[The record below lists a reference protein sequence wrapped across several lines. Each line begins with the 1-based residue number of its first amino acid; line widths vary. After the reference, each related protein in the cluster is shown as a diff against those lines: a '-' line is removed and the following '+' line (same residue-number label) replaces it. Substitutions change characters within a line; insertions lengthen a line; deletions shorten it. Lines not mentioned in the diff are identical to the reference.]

1 MYINKL
7 TKLGKVGSLRVIA
20 LQEGPVHWAMTKERL
35 IKKYANRRLYDASI
49 SKHVTL
55 EDIRDLIV
63 RGEKIRVVEDK
74 TGEDITRLILLQV
87 IAEQEQF
94 GKPILT
100 TQLLESIIRYY
111 GGPMQEF
118 MAGYLEQ
125 SVAAFMRQQENV
137 QQQISNMLTSAP
149 PPVNAM
155 AEFTRQNLEMWNR
168 MQEGML
174 AMLVPPANPAVP
186 PTPMEKAGLTK
197 PPPPRQSKGTLT
209 FKGERPL

>member
-1 MYINKL
+1 
-7 TKLGKVGSLRVIA
+7 
-20 LQEGPVHWAMTKERL
+20 MTKERL

-63 RGEKIRVVEDK
+63 RGERIRVVEDK

-94 GKPILT
+94 GKPILS

-111 GGPMQEF
+111 GGPMQDF
-118 MAGYLEQ
+118 MARYLEQ
-125 SVAAFMRQQENV
+125 SVAAFMRQQETV
-137 QQQISNMLTSAP
+137 QQQISQMLHSAP
-149 PPVNAM
+149 PPMNAM
-155 AEFTRQNLEMWNR
+155 AEMTRQNMELWSR

-174 AMLVPPANPAVP
+174 AMLVPARKPNAPAEPESPAGSDDK
-186 PTPMEKAGLTK
+186 TAA
-197 PPPPRQSKGTLT
+197 
-209 FKGERPL
+209 

>member
-1 MYINKL
+1 M
-7 TKLGKVGSLRVIA
+7 S
-20 LQEGPVHWAMTKERL
+20 KERL

-63 RGEKIRVVEDK
+63 RGEKIKVVEDK

-100 TQLLESIIRYY
+100 SQLLESIIRYY
-111 GGPMQEF
+111 GGPMQDF

-125 SVAAFMRQQENV
+125 SVAAFMKQQENV
-137 QQQISNMLTSAP
+137 QQQISQMLNNAP
-149 PPVNAM
+149 PPMNAM
-155 AEFTRQNLEMWNR
+155 AELTRQNMEMWGR
-168 MQEGML
+168 MQEGLLQM
-174 AMLVPPANPAVP
+174 MVPARKPHGSPETEEPAAPDGTNP
-186 PTPMEKAGLTK
+186 
-197 PPPPRQSKGTLT
+197 
-209 FKGERPL
+209 

>member
-1 MYINKL
+1 
-7 TKLGKVGSLRVIA
+7 
-20 LQEGPVHWAMTKERL
+20 MTKERL

-63 RGEKIRVVEDK
+63 RGEKIKVVEDK
-74 TGEDITRLILLQV
+74 SGEDITRLILLQV

-111 GGPMQEF
+111 GGPMQDF

-125 SVAAFMRQQENV
+125 SVAAFMRQQESV
-137 QQQISNMLTSAP
+137 QQQFTQVLTSAP
-149 PPVNAM
+149 PPMNAM
-155 AEFTRQNLEMWNR
+155 AELSRQNMEMWNR
-168 MQEGML
+168 MQESML
-174 AMLVPPANPAVP
+174 AFMGTPRPARSPGGPKEAAEPDEVA
-186 PTPMEKAGLTK
+186 TATK
-197 PPPPRQSKGTLT
+197 STKNSL
-209 FKGERPL
+209 

>member
-1 MYINKL
+1 
-7 TKLGKVGSLRVIA
+7 
-20 LQEGPVHWAMTKERL
+20 MTKERL

-63 RGEKIRVVEDK
+63 RGEKIKVVEDK

-111 GGPMQEF
+111 GGPMQDF

-125 SVAAFMRQQENV
+125 SVAAFMRQQESV
-137 QQQISNMLTSAP
+137 QQQISQA
-149 PPVNAM
+149 
-155 AEFTRQNLEMWNR
+155 
-168 MQEGML
+168 
-174 AMLVPPANPAVP
+174 
-186 PTPMEKAGLTK
+186 
-197 PPPPRQSKGTLT
+197 
-209 FKGERPL
+209 

>member
-1 MYINKL
+1 MSKD
-7 TKLGKVGSLRVIA
+7 
-20 LQEGPVHWAMTKERL
+20 RL

-63 RGEKIRVVEDK
+63 RGEKIKVVEDK

-111 GGPMQEF
+111 GGPCRT
-118 MAGYLEQ
+118 LW
-125 SVAAFMRQQENV
+125 
-137 QQQISNMLTSAP
+137 
-149 PPVNAM
+149 PVTWSRAWQLSC
-155 AEFTRQNLEMWNR
+155 ASR
-168 MQEGML
+168 
-174 AMLVPPANPAVP
+174 
-186 PTPMEKAGLTK
+186 KASSS
-197 PPPPRQSKGTLT
+197 RS
-209 FKGERPL
+209 RRC

>member
-1 MYINKL
+1 MIRY
-7 TKLGKVGSLRVIA
+7 T
-20 LQEGPVHWAMTKERL
+20 PAMSKERL

-94 GKPILT
+94 GKPLLT

-111 GGPMQEF
+111 GGPMQDF

-125 SVAAFMRQQENV
+125 SVAAFMRQQESV
-137 QQQISNMLTSAP
+137 QQQISQMLSTAP
-149 PPVNAM
+149 PPMNAM
-155 AEFTRQNLEMWNR
+155 AELTRQNMELWNR
-168 MQEGML
+168 VQEGML
-174 AMLVPPANPAVP
+174 AMMVA
-186 PTPMEKAGLTK
+186 
-197 PPPPRQSKGTLT
+197 PRQPGPAA
-209 FKGERPL
+209 RPDDDVKPDDAVSGSAAMKNTP

>member
-1 MYINKL
+1 MIRY
-7 TKLGKVGSLRVIA
+7 TRPMS
-20 LQEGPVHWAMTKERL
+20 KERL

-63 RGEKIRVVEDK
+63 RGEKIKVVEDK

-111 GGPMQEF
+111 GGPMQDF
-118 MAGYLEQ
+118 MARYLEQ
-125 SVAAFMRQQENV
+125 SVAAFMRQQETV
-137 QQQISNMLTSAP
+137 QQQISQMLHNAP
-149 PPVNAM
+149 PPMNAM
-155 AEFTRQNLEMWNR
+155 AELTRQNMDMWNR
-168 MQEGML
+168 IQEGVL
-174 AMLVPPANPAVP
+174 SLLVKPARPDPDVGAGNPDECEASPSPPLQPSP
-186 PTPMEKAGLTK
+186 K
-197 PPPPRQSKGTLT
+197 SS
-209 FKGERPL
+209 

>member
-1 MYINKL
+1 MSARRRDQ
-7 TKLGKVGSLRVIA
+7 VFCRSA
-20 LQEGPVHWAMTKERL
+20 LSQCGMIRYTPAMTKERL

-74 TGEDITRLILLQV
+74 SGEDITRLILLQV

-111 GGPMQEF
+111 GGPMQDF
-118 MAGYLEQ
+118 MARYLEQ
-125 SVAAFMRQQENV
+125 TVAAFMRQQESV
-137 QQQISNMLTSAP
+137 QQQISQMLNSAP
-149 PPVNAM
+149 PPMNAM
-155 AEFTRQNLEMWNR
+155 TELTRQNMELWNR

-174 AMLVPPANPAVP
+174 AMLVAPRKPRSSGDPDGVGDANGE
-186 PTPMEKAGLTK
+186 PTGAA
-197 PPPPRQSKGTLT
+197 PRQGNL
-209 FKGERPL
+209 

>member
-1 MYINKL
+1 
-7 TKLGKVGSLRVIA
+7 
-20 LQEGPVHWAMTKERL
+20 MTKERL

-49 SKHVTL
+49 SRHVTL

-100 TQLLESIIRYY
+100 CQLLESIIRYY
-111 GGPMQEF
+111 GGPMQDF

-125 SVAAFMRQQENV
+125 SVAAFMQQQENV
-137 QQQISNMLTSAP
+137 QQQISQMLTSAP
-149 PPVNAM
+149 PPMNAM
-155 AEFTRQNLEMWNR
+155 AEITGRISRCGTGCRKACSRSWVLRAPRARPQGRRKPRIRKRL
-168 MQEGML
+168 L
-174 AMLVPPANPAVP
+174 PASR
-186 PTPMEKAGLTK
+186 
-197 PPPPRQSKGTLT
+197 PRQTGSSRT
-209 FKGERPL
+209 FTNPNCRCQNGCCSMTTTGDFARAPGVT

>member
-1 MYINKL
+1 
-7 TKLGKVGSLRVIA
+7 
-20 LQEGPVHWAMTKERL
+20 MTRERL

-111 GGPMQEF
+111 GGPMQDF

-125 SVAAFMRQQENV
+125 SVAAFMRQQESV
-137 QQQISNMLTSAP
+137 QQQISQMLTSAP
-149 PPVNAM
+149 PPLNAV
-155 AEFTRQNLEMWNR
+155 AELTRQNMEMWNR

-174 AMLVPPANPAVP
+174 AFMGGPRPARPAGGP
-186 PTPMEKAGLTK
+186 QEPAEPDEPAPATGTTK
-197 PPPPRQSKGTLT
+197 TGS
-209 FKGERPL
+209 

>member
-1 MYINKL
+1 M
-7 TKLGKVGSLRVIA
+7 S
-20 LQEGPVHWAMTKERL
+20 KERL

-63 RGEKIRVVEDK
+63 RGEKIKVVEDK
-74 TGEDITRLILLQV
+74 SGEDITRLILLQV

-111 GGPMQEF
+111 GGPMQDF

-125 SVAAFMRQQENV
+125 SVAAFMKQQENV
-137 QQQISNMLTSAP
+137 QQQISQMLNSTP
-149 PPVNAM
+149 PPMNAM
-155 AEFTRQNLEMWNR
+155 ADLTRQNMEMWSR

-174 AMLVPPANPAVP
+174 QMLVPAR
-186 PTPMEKAGLTK
+186 K
-197 PPPPRQSKGTLT
+197 PRSSPEPDDEPSDPGESK
-209 FKGERPL
+209 P